1 MSALAFVTPESLLS
15 SPSTAALQ
23 WPQLMP
29 STFSV
34 FSVIVSLLSPLSSL
48 ELQEPLY
55 GGGEL
60 LYLLVSIF
68 AVLDGL
74 PDAVLDVVLEQ
85 YGADLL
91 QRRDDAGDL
100 GEYVYAVGLLIPHPL
115 HAAHLA
121 LYPPEAVLE
130 ELPVPGLYVAV
141 GGPLRLASLRRVHH

>member
-100 GEYVYAVGLLIPHPL
+100 GEDVHAVGLLVHHPL
-115 HAAHLA
+115 HAAHLT
-121 LYPPEAVLE
+121 LYPLEAVLAG
-130 ELPVPGLYVAV
+130 LLVPGLFVA
-141 GGPLRLASLRRVHH
+141 GGLTPPLASLGC